1 MEWVICSEDML
12 MLHQKASAVRHG
24 GEGATRARARD
35 VTGRLRLKRGV
46 RLSGRLRNGT
56 ALTSIAG
63 AT

>member
-1 MEWVICSEDML
+1 